1 MTKDNMTI
9 RFAPDG
15 FSFIDC
21 HGASSPQLDDASS
34 AQLDIAPFH
43 EVTPGPDFQQR
54 LHEAVLN
61 VLPESETPLN
71 LTVQILSERV
81 IIIPPDTDPELA
93 TSMYH
98 ATLSDLDEPEQV
110 LLQPLTLPS
119 GQHDVPPSSHHVDLP
134 SGQRVTLCFGINRQ
148 LYLFLERNYG
158 DLCFEHHLATLL
170 QAASA
175 SQPRAAP
182 SSLSQTAPV
191 SPSPRPQVS
200 LSQPSMAAQP
210 APSAPASQSQPS
222 LAAPFASQSLLAV
235 HATPQFLELAL
246 FHSGQLAL
254 ANVYRTAQPDNRR
267 YYVLNTWLR
276 EGLDQLHD
284 RLLILGTGDPASQLH
299 QDLRPFIKQI
309 NCNC

>member
-15 FSFIDC
+15 FSFIDR
-21 HGASSPQLDDASS
+21 HGASSPQLDDASSAQLDVTSSTQIDLATS

-61 VLPESETPLN
+61 VLPESEFPLN
-71 LTVQILSERV
+71 LTIQILSERV

-158 DLCFEHHLATLL
+158 DLRFEHHLATLL

-175 SQPRAAP
+175 
-182 SSLSQTAPV
+182 T
-191 SPSPRPQVS
+191 
-200 LSQPSMAAQP
+200 QP
-210 APSAPASQSQPS
+210 APSAPTSQSQPS
-222 LAAPFASQSLLAV
+222 LAAPSAPQSLLAV

-246 FHSGQLAL
+246 FRAGQLAL

-299 QDLRPFIKQI
+299 QDLRPFIKHI

>member
-15 FSFIDC
+15 FSFIDR
-21 HGASSPQLDDASS
+21 HGASSPQLDDASSAQLDRATSAQLDVTSSTQIDLATS

-61 VLPESETPLN
+61 VLPESEFPLN

-110 LLQPLTLPS
+110 LLQTLT
-119 GQHDVPPSSHHVDLP
+119 LP

-158 DLCFEHHLATLL
+158 DLRFEHHLATLL

-175 SQPRAAP
+175 SQPMA
-182 SSLSQTAPV
+182 APV
-191 SPSPRPQVS
+191 SPSPRPQ
-200 LSQPSMAAQP
+200 
-210 APSAPASQSQPS
+210 ASQSQPS
-222 LAAPFASQSLLAV
+222 LAAPSAPQSLLAV
-235 HATPQFLELAL
+235 HATPQFLEFAL
-246 FHSGQLAL
+246 FRAGQLAL

-299 QDLRPFIKQI
+299 QDLRPFIKHI

>member
-21 HGASSPQLDDASS
+21 PDATS
-34 AQLDIAPFH
+34 AQLDDAPFH

-61 VLPESETPLN
+61 VLPESETPPN

-81 IIIPPDTDPELA
+81 IIIPPDTDLELA

-110 LLQPLTLPS
+110 LLQSLTIPS
-119 GQHDVPPSSHHVDLP
+119 GQHDVPPSSHHVAP
-134 SGQRVTLCFGINRQ
+134 SSGQRVTLCFGINRQ

-158 DLCFEHHLATLL
+158 DLRFEHHLATLL

-175 SQPRAAP
+175 SQP
-182 SSLSQTAPV
+182 
-191 SPSPRPQVS
+191 
-200 LSQPSMAAQP
+200 MA
-210 APSAPASQSQPS
+210 APASPSLRPQAFQSQPS
-222 LAAPFASQSLLAV
+222 LAAPSAPQSLLAAQV
-235 HATPQFLELAL
+235 TPQFLELAL
-246 FHSGQLAL
+246 FRAGRLAL
-254 ANVYRTAQPDNRR
+254 ANVYRTSQPDNRR

-276 EGLDQLHD
+276 EGLDQLNDH
-284 RLLILGTGDPASQLH
+284 LLILGKGDPVSQLH
-299 QDLRPFIKQI
+299 QDLHPFIKHI
-309 NCNC
+309 LLR